1 MYIYLYMY
9 IYLTYLYLLP
19 PCVTSAAALQW
30 AATPGLAIAPTCR
43 SPGPPTPPIERGARG
58 REQRLHMPYYIPS
71 GMSFCV
77 SVWVWGYLNRVVG
90 GPRGI
95 EGQPR
100 GHATHRASC
109 RYHTHTETGDVHTQV
124 RGAEVIG
131 QEMRSQDARC
141 ASGQDLG
148 RDFRGRAI
156 LPTLS
161 THLPGTTGHRSSR
174 RSP

>member
-1 MYIYLYMY
+1 MCDLCSSSTVGCNTGSSHSSNVPVAGSSY
-9 IYLTYLYLLP
+9 T
-19 PCVTSAAALQW
+19 THK
-30 AATPGLAIAPTCR
+30 R
-43 SPGPPTPPIERGARG
+43 EARR
-58 REQRLHMPYYIPS
+58 REQRLHMPYYIPTV
-71 GMSFCV
+71 MSFCV

-90 GPRGI
+90 GSRGV
-95 EGQPR
+95 EGQTR

-109 RYHTHTETGDVHTQV
+109 RYHMHTETGDVHTQV
-124 RGAEVIG
+124 KGAEVIG

-148 RDFRGRAI
+148 RDFRRRPI
-156 LPTLS
+156 LPTLC